1 MNNNIYYIL
10 SIILFLIIIFILI
23 NLIVY
28 KNKKELFENNE
39 LFINKELFENNN
51 CSNEFVKNS
60 FCQYNQDDEKCECI
74 YQKDDIKMGFFS
86 SPGCCDR
93 VCSKLSKEQCLKQ
106 TKKDEIPYYCNIGGK
121 CIKSTGT
128 VLSRYISANN
138 CGTDILNNQIL
149 LPYAS
154 LEECNKSM
162 DICEK
167 YNDDTKGRLENKE
180 NCLKDVN
187 CGYCTNSQGL
197 GKCISGNATTPS
209 DLNKYYYCDANK
221 KSGKNL
227 YEYGNHVAY
236 LLQPA
241 PNIPQYNFS

>member
-10 SIILFLIIIFILI
+10 CIILFLIIIFILI
-23 NLIVY
+23 NIIQN
-28 KNKKELFENNE
+28 KNKKE
-39 LFINKELFENNN
+39 LFINKELFENKE
-51 CSNEFVKNS
+51 CSREFIKNS
-60 FCQYNQDDEKCECI
+60 FCQYNTNDEKCECI
-74 YQKDDIKMGFFS
+74 YQKDDIKLGFYS

-93 VCSKLSKEQCLKQ
+93 VCSKLSKEECLKQ

-128 VLSRYISANN
+128 ILSRNISANN
-138 CGTDILNNQIL
+138 CGTDVLNNQIL

-154 LEECNKSM
+154 FEECNKSM

-167 YNDDTKGRLENKE
+167 YNDPEKGRLENKE

-187 CGYCTNSQGL
+187 CGYCTNAQGL

-209 DLNKYYYCDANK
+209 DLEKYYYCDANK

-227 YEYGNHVAY
+227 YEYGNHIAY

-241 PNIPQYNFS
+241 SNIPQYNFS

>member
-10 SIILFLIIIFILI
+10 SIIFFLIIIFILI
-23 NLIVY
+23 NVIIY
-28 KNKKELFENNE
+28 KNNKELFENNE

-51 CSNEFVKNS
+51 CSKEFLTNS

-154 LEECNKSM
+154 LEECNKSI